1 MILLDYGN
9 PRIPEAYN
17 RLLDGPTEKELRA
30 ALRRVAGAQIIHC
43 ACGKT
48 VAVYKGAIVLEA
60 CDNRVA
66 IFRYRSVGWIPWSV
80 ADGGAWLQQKDP
92 LDMPAYTGI
101 WLTPHVHA
109 QYDIAQTTSLKLAWE
124 DGIALD
130 SASVKQVVRY
140 ELCLQCNNPIIA
152 DYSNVVAYDARI
164 LSGRELAER
173 HAAFWARID
182 TVEPESYT
190 LHIAATTIEE
200 ASYYVTQHECGGRQ

>member
-9 PRIPEAYN
+9 PSIPEAYK

-30 ALRRVAGAQIIHC
+30 ALQRVAGAQIIHC

-48 VAVYKGAIVLEA
+48 VAVYKGALVLEA

-92 LDMPAYTGI
+92 LDMPLYHGI

-109 QYDIAQTTSLKLAWE
+109 SHDIAQTTSVKLACA

-130 SASVKQVVRY
+130 PASVKQVIRY

-152 DYSNVVAYDARI
+152 DYSNALAYDARI
-164 LSGRELAER
+164 RSGREMAEL
-173 HAAFWARID
+173 HPGFWARID
-182 TVEPESYT
+182 TVKPDTYT
-190 LHIAATTIEE
+190 LTLAATTIEE
-200 ASYYVTQHECGGRQ
+200 DGFYVTQHECGGRQ